1 MINRQENRF
10 RRFRHRV
17 SPEAKAAYERKIEEE
32 NPGYLWE
39 SKKHETIV
47 WILTGV
53 RALYAVFYL
62 IMTLLMGF
70 DSMGQI
76 FILLQ
81 LVLFYIWATLM
92 IRFGGLVAVFLLAVR
107 GLDIIRSG
115 PALLALSPYT
125 SLIWIFVLVL
135 ALVIEFVE
143 AVFCIYLLFNHQAVH
158 TIRLKRIMDREL
170 PGLEDSVSR
179 ETVETMAGYQNPL
192 VDSADETEGLKREVE
207 VPEKEAKVSERE
219 VEASERDVEA
229 PEAGTPE
236 ERASDGFSNDKND
249 EDHA

>member
-1 MINRQENRF
+1 MINGQGNRF
-10 RRFRHRV
+10 RRSRRRV
-17 SPEAKAAYERKIEEE
+17 SPEVKAAYERKIEEE
-32 NPGYLWE
+32 HPGYLWE

-47 WILTGV
+47 WTLTGI

-62 IMTLLMGF
+62 ILTLLMGLN
-70 DSMGQI
+70 SMGQI

-92 IRFGGLVAVFLLAVR
+92 IRFGGFVAVFLLAVR

-143 AVFCIYLLFNHQAVH
+143 AVFCIYLLFNHQAAQ

-170 PGLEDSVSR
+170 PGMGDNVSR

-192 VDSADETEGLKREVE
+192 ADGTDE
-207 VPEKEAKVSERE
+207 P
-219 VEASERDVEA
+219 EA
-229 PEAGTPE
+229 PEKDEVKTPDPGTSEAG
-236 ERASDGFSNDKND
+236 ALDADLND
-249 EDHA
+249 ENDENHP